1 MATVAKK
8 NSWYYN
14 SSKLEKNP
22 WLSTGGEGWGT
33 ASWLLGPEVLLER
46 VRSSGWLPGGGRST
60 QQILNGEVPPQ
71 GPPPYPFIY
80 HFGQKRYL
88 FRTPSIDKWYP
99 FHIPSLELC
108 IPFDC

>member
-46 VRSSGWLPGGGRST
+46 VRSSGWLPGGGEKYSANFKRGGSAPGSAP
-60 QQILNGEVPPQ
+60 L
-71 GPPPYPFIY
+71 PFY
-80 HFGQKRYL
+80 
-88 FRTPSIDKWYP
+88 
-99 FHIPSLELC
+99 
-108 IPFDC
+108 IPFWTEKVPLSYTFY

>member
-22 WLSTGGEGWGT
+22 WLLTGGEGWGT

-46 VRSSGWLPGGGRST
+46 VRSSGWPPGGEVYTGRSRPRVRPLT
-60 QQILNGEVPPQ
+60 LLYTIFDREDTSFVHLLLTNGT
-71 GPPPYPFIY
+71 PFT
-80 HFGQKRYL
+80 YL
-88 FRTPSIDKWYP
+88 V
-99 FHIPSLELC
+99 
-108 IPFDC
+108 